1 MSDASQFQ
9 DAFDVLAA
17 DTSPIRPDRRFADS
31 LRLQLDTE
39 LGVRMTDTIA
49 QTGTDTDTAPA
60 AIDPL
65 KVTNTIT
72 PYLVVNGAAAA
83 IDFYVAAF
91 GAVEHHRMVGDDGR
105 IGHAEIIVGG
115 SRLMMADEYPEVD
128 ALGPTTRGGTSVNFT
143 ITVPD
148 VDRSFAT
155 ALALG
160 AKQLRPVE
168 DQFYGFRQG
177 TLVDPFGHQ
186 WSLSTPIA
194 GYTDQQYVE
203 QSAAEGFAVV
213 HADDAERAGTPVADT
228 PVAAGPAAADGPD
241 DVGHQLK
248 HHGRGDLYYFTLPVA
263 DLPRAQAFFGA
274 VLGWQFT
281 SSENGHVENI
291 SAPPGGLNQTA
302 DVGARLWFA
311 VDDIHAAVAKVRE
324 LGGTSDDPVLYDSGW
339 SADCTDDHG
348 TVFSLSVPAAKYTL

>member
-49 QTGTDTDTAPA
+49 QTGADTDTAPA
-60 AIDPL
+60 AIDPMQ
-65 KVTNTIT
+65 VTNTIT

-83 IDFYVAAF
+83 IEFYVAAF
-91 GAVEHHRMVGDDGR
+91 GAIEHHRMVGDDGR

-194 GYTDQQYVE
+194 GYTDRQYVE

-213 HADDAERAGTPVADT
+213 HADGS
-228 PVAAGPAAADGPD
+228 AADRSTASD
-241 DVGHQLK
+241 RSVSESGHQLK

-339 SADCTDDHG
+339 SADCTDDQG
-348 TVFSLSVPAAKYTL
+348 TVFSLNVPAAKYTL

>member
-39 LGVRMTDTIA
+39 LGVRMTT
-49 QTGTDTDTAPA
+49 TDTDTAPA
-60 AIDPL
+60 AIDPMQ
-65 KVTNTIT
+65 VTNTIT
-72 PYLVVNGAAAA
+72 PYLVVSGAAAA

-213 HADDAERAGTPVADT
+213 HADGS
-228 PVAAGPAAADGPD
+228 AADRSTARD
-241 DVGHQLK
+241 RSVSESGHQLK

-324 LGGTSDDPVLYDSGW
+324 LGGSSDDPVLYDSGW
-339 SADCTDDHG
+339 SADCTDDQG
-348 TVFSLSVPAAKYTL
+348 TVFSLNVPAAKYTL